1 MNKFEGALTNG
12 IKEKSNKDCPAIPV
26 ANMESNTSHAPLG
39 AQEVEGLA
47 ASGRVSLH
55 IHSRRKRLCDADG
68 ISGKAVIDGLVH
80 AGLLQDDSPRFVE
93 KVSYSQEK
101 ADTEETVIDILYEDE
116 IKP

>member
-1 MNKFEGALTNG
+1 MTNG
-12 IKEKSNKDCPAIPV
+12 IKKESNKDRSAIPI

-39 AQEVEGLA
+39 AQEVAGLVT
-47 ASGRVSLH
+47 SGRVSLH

-80 AGLLQDDSPRFVE
+80 AGLLQDDSPKFVE

-101 ADTEETVIDILYEDE
+101 AATEETVIDILHEDE